1 MVTPTTSVRIDQQYH
16 QLVHDIVRAIKSDP
30 ATADH
35 LRRFLSDRNTATHA
49 CDTAAQ
55 PDCNTCDTD
64 VLQRILE
71 RLANEEEVSRTTM
84 AFVENISDRLKT
96 LEAKALEQPSA
107 AEAPPA
113 TGRRRRQGRVTEDL
127 RQKARELRQEGRTYK
142 EIAAALELS
151 DGTVHGII
159 NKPRAE

>member
-49 CDTAAQ
+49 CDTA
-55 PDCNTCDTD
+55 

>member
-30 ATADH
+30 AMADH
-35 LRRFLSDRNTATHA
+35 LRKFLNDRNTATHA

-55 PDCNTCDTD
+55 PDCNACDTD

-84 AFVENISDRLKT
+84 AFVENLSDRLKVM
-96 LEAKALEQPSA
+96 EAKVLERPSVAEERPA
-107 AEAPPA
+107 A
-113 TGRRRRQGRVTEDL
+113 GKRRRQGRVTPEL
-127 RQKARELRQEGRTYK
+127 RQKARDLRAEGRTYK
-142 EIAAALELS
+142 EIAAALDLA

-159 NKPRAE
+159 NPTRRS